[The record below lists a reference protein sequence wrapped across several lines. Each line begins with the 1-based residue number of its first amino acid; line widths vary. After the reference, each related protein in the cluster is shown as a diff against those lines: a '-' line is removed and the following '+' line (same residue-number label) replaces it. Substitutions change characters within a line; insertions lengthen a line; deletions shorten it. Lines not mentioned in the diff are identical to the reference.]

1 MLWRRADDHAVVFG
15 LDELSVYYGDFR
27 AVRGVTIDVHEHEI
41 TAFIGPSGC
50 GKTTVLRSLNRMND
64 FIETARVEGKVLYHG
79 VDLYDSAVNATEVRR
94 RIGMVFQKPNPFPKS
109 IYDNVAYG
117 PRLSGVKKRAEL
129 DEVVERSLRGAA
141 LWDEVKDRLK
151 SSGLSLSGGQQQRL
165 CIARAVAVEPDVI
178 LMDEP
183 CSALDPIATARIE
196 ELMQEIKSQYTIV
209 IVTHNMQQAA
219 RVSDRTAFFTTRG
232 QPRERSAHRPV
243 DRVQPDPED
252 LLESR
257 RRADRAVRDG
267 TVRMTNDLR
276 QNFHHE
282 LDEIRQAVA
291 RLAASVTELVPR
303 VTEILLAQDLEGAE
317 YVILGDDEIDSRS
330 IEIEERCLSVLALQA
345 PVASDLRQIVSALK
359 LAPEIERSADLCVN
373 ICKAARRI
381 YGHDLDPKLRGV
393 IQKMGEQAQM
403 LFKEATEAYLANDG
417 VRAAALDDMDSYL
430 DDLQREFVQQIFESH
445 AAGTIDLQVAVQL
458 AVVARFYERIGD
470 HAVNIGEKVQYVAS
484 GWMPERRRGTFAVDE
499 PAVEVDPEPARM
511 LELILVRRRR
521 DRIDLDRL
529 RPRRDAHTTGDA

>member
-1 MLWRRADDHAVVFG
+1 
-15 LDELSVYYGDFR
+15 
-27 AVRGVTIDVHEHEI
+27 
-41 TAFIGPSGC
+41 
-50 GKTTVLRSLNRMND
+50 
-64 FIETARVEGKVLYHG
+64 
-79 VDLYDSAVNATEVRR
+79 
-94 RIGMVFQKPNPFPKS
+94 
-109 IYDNVAYG
+109 
-117 PRLSGVKKRAEL
+117 
-129 DEVVERSLRGAA
+129 
-141 LWDEVKDRLK
+141 
-151 SSGLSLSGGQQQRL
+151 
-165 CIARAVAVEPDVI
+165 
-178 LMDEP
+178 
-183 CSALDPIATARIE
+183 
-196 ELMQEIKSQYTIV
+196 
-209 IVTHNMQQAA
+209 
-219 RVSDRTAFFTTRG
+219 
-232 QPRERSAHRPV
+232 
-243 DRVQPDPED
+243 
-252 LLESR
+252 
-257 RRADRAVRDG
+257 
-267 TVRMTNDLR
+267 MTNDLR

-317 YVILGDDEIDSRS
+317 YVILGDDEIDARS

-445 AAGTIDLQVAVQL
+445 AAGNIDLQVAVQL
-458 AVVARFYERIGD
+458 AVVARFFERIGD

-484 GWMPERRRGTFAVDE
+484 GWMPEHVGAARSPPTRPV
-499 PAVEVDPEPARM
+499 VEVDAGAGT
-511 LELILVRRRR
+511 
-521 DRIDLDRL
+521 L
-529 RPRRDAHTTGDA
+529 RG